1 MPAPL
6 VLASASPRRRAL
18 LAQIGL
24 DCEPC
29 PVEIDESRRPGESPE
44 GLAARLAA
52 AKAEA
57 GARASGCA
65 SRPVLGA
72 DTVVA
77 LGDETFGK
85 PADAQEAAAM
95 LRALSGRSHRVIT
108 AVVGL
113 RAGRRSER
121 LATTTV
127 EFRPLAEAEIA
138 AYVAS
143 GESLDK
149 AGAYGIQGRA
159 AIFVQALH
167 GSYTGV
173 VGLPLCET
181 ALILRELGVDVLSAR
196 APA

>member
-24 DCEPC
+24 DCEPR
-29 PVEIDESRRPGESPE
+29 PVQIDESRRPGESPE
-44 GLAARLAA
+44 ELAARLAA

-57 GARASGCA
+57 GARATGCA

-77 LGDETFGK
+77 LGDATFGK
-85 PADAQEAAAM
+85 PADAQEATAM

-127 EFRPLAEAEIA
+127 EFRPLDEAEIA

-143 GESLDK
+143 GEPLDK

-181 ALILRELGVDVLSAR
+181 ALILRELGVDVLSAG

>member
-1 MPAPL
+1 MPAPV

-18 LAQIGL
+18 LAQIGIA
-24 DCEPC
+24 CEPC

-44 GLAARLAA
+44 GLAARLAT

-57 GARASGCA
+57 GARATGSV

-85 PADAQEAAAM
+85 PADAQEAADM
-95 LRALSGRSHRVIT
+95 LRALSGCSHRVIT

-113 RAGRRSER
+113 YAGRRSER
-121 LATTTV
+121 LSTTRV
-127 EFRPLAEAEIA
+127 EFRSLAEAEIA

-143 GESLDK
+143 GEPLDR

-181 ALILRELGVDVLSAR
+181 ALILRELGVDVLSPGT
-196 APA
+196 PA

>member
-1 MPAPL
+1 MPAPV

-18 LAQIGL
+18 LAQIGIA
-24 DCEPC
+24 CEPC

-44 GLAARLAA
+44 GLAARLAT

-57 GARASGCA
+57 GARATGSV

-85 PADAQEAAAM
+85 PADAQEAADM
-95 LRALSGRSHRVIT
+95 LRALSGCSHRVIT

-113 RAGRRSER
+113 YAGRRSER
-121 LATTTV
+121 LSTTRV
-127 EFRPLAEAEIA
+127 EFRSLAEAEIA

-143 GESLDK
+143 GEPLDK

-159 AIFVQALH
+159 AIFVQVLH

-181 ALILRELGVDVLSAR
+181 ALILRELGVDVLSAGT
-196 APA
+196 PA